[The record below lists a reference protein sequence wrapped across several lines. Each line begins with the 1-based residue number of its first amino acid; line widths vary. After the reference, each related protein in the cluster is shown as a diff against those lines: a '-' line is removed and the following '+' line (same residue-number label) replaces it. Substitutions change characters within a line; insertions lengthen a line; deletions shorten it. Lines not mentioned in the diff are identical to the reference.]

1 MNTPSVS
8 TGFTPVE
15 PRLTGYSVIAARRHR
30 EHKLSTIGSKITLCM
45 TSTNV
50 REVLQ
55 MGSGLNSLRLGLPVS
70 N

>member
-1 MNTPSVS
+1 MNTSSVS

-15 PRLTGYSVIAARRHR
+15 PRLTGYAVIAARRHR
-30 EHKLSTIGSKITLCM
+30 EHKLATIGSKTSLCT

-55 MGSGLNSLRLGLPVS
+55 MGSCLNSLRLGQPVS
-70 N
+70 K